1 MRYIREISYSVC
13 IQNFRYKDFGPLT
26 APSQG
31 KPTSP
36 DTGNRYWF
44 VTSTIYQTTMAASDC
59 NRFPRTCTMGTHR
72 LNRTAFHAIF
82 LAVTQLATRSGTTSI
97 TRTCWPASHRAIH
110 LPVTYASQ

>member
-13 IQNFRYKDFGPLT
+13 TQNFRYKDFGPLT
-26 APSQG
+26 APYQG

-59 NRFPRTCTMGTHR
+59 NRFPRTCTMGIHR
-72 LNRTAFHAIF
+72 LNRTASHATS
-82 LAVTQLATRSGTTSI
+82 LAVTQLATLSGTTSI
-97 TRTCWPASHRAIH
+97 TRTCWPASPPVIHR
-110 LPVTYASQ
+110 PVIYASR